1 MSRRAKR
8 KKKPLVQSKPNQ
20 TDVQIHYTPEELSEI
35 ISMAIINA
43 EKIKKDLN
51 DKERESQLNAWK
63 QFVGLLQSRE
73 KLHWWES
80 VLVNIRHVWCVVK
93 ISYKRREV
101 IEGTQFLE
109 NLLIGILN
117 IVFASVYV
125 LLTAVSIIL
134 TFFIFFEWVIYSSLN
149 LSWFYYVSLAILGLS
164 IFFISRVFKIISDE
178 LYIIKDINLIFALFS
193 CIVAFISFIVAVL
206 ALFKR

>member
-20 TDVQIHYTPEELSEI
+20 TDIQIHYTPEELSQI

-63 QFVGLLQSRE
+63 QFVEFPQSPE
-73 KLHWWES
+73 KLHGWKS
-80 VLVNIRHVWCVVK
+80 VLANIRHAWCVVK
-93 ISYKRREV
+93 ISFKRREV

-117 IVFASVYV
+117 IAFVLTYV

-134 TFFIFFEWVIYSSLN
+134 TFFIFFDWVIHGGLQ